1 MKFSFDDNIK
11 VPSIMSQ
18 VLGLNEI
25 DPYNSGEN
33 PSGFR
38 MRGKS

>member
-1 MKFSFDDNIK
+1 MNCSFDRNIK

-25 DPYNSGEN
+25 DSYNSWKN

-38 MRGKS
+38 MGGKS